1 LGFFILVAAGIA
13 LVAASRAFGSCG
25 GSGAFPSLTLR
36 LGLRC
41 SSQAKSK
48 GDRWNDC
55 PGFLKGKMK
64 WKNSSHAFSLS

>member
-1 LGFFILVAAGIA
+1 LAGLPSAFRLGDFFWVFILAG
-13 LVAASRAFGSCG
+13 
-25 GSGAFPSLTLR
+25 LR
-36 LGLRC
+36 YANPTYFWRC